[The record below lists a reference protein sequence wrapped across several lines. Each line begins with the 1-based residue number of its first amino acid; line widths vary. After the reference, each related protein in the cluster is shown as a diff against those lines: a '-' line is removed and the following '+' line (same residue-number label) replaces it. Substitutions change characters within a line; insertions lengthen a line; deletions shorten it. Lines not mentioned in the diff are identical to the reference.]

1 MAIQDEIPKSRL
13 TLRYETEV
21 NGQLEDMTLP
31 LRLLITGDF
40 SQGTSSDRTLDLDER
55 RIRNLDGKNTDSVM
69 KDMGMT
75 LNFSV
80 ENKIDADKG
89 EEDMAIS
96 LPTTSIKSFSPEKVV
111 DNIPKL
117 RGLVA
122 LKTLIGEMVS
132 NVDNRKEL
140 HKLMDELISKPENL
154 EKVLADLKGFESF
167 KLPLADDSAKTA
179 ESI

>member
-80 ENKIDADKG
+80 ENKIDADMFININDIYNINSSSDIIVSLSIFCRRG
-89 EEDMAIS
+89 GVEDEAWMLNS
-96 LPTTSIKSFSPEKVV
+96 EVEV
-111 DNIPKL
+111 
-117 RGLVA
+117 
-122 LKTLIGEMVS
+122 
-132 NVDNRKEL
+132 
-140 HKLMDELISKPENL
+140 
-154 EKVLADLKGFESF
+154 
-167 KLPLADDSAKTA
+167 
-179 ESI
+179 